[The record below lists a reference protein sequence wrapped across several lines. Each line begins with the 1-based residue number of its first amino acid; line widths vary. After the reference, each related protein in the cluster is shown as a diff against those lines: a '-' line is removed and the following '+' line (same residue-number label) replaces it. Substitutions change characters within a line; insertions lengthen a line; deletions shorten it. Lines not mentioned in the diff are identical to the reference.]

1 MTNYEAIVQFLWTLV
16 SREVA
21 VRGGPTVFGYGNADS
36 HVMINH
42 TDARFAVENLDFDPD
57 TYDDGSKRLKSA
69 GKVRRLGGFD
79 TRIIFYFFL
88 IILVSAKCV
97 LS

>member
-1 MTNYEAIVQFLWTLV
+1 MTNDEAIVQFLWALV

-21 VRGGPTVFGYGNADS
+21 VRGGPTVFGYGDADS

-42 TDARFAVENLDFDPD
+42 TDAKFALENLDFDPN

-69 GKVRRLGGFD
+69 GKVPAQGVRED
-79 TRIIFYFFL
+79 L
-88 IILVSAKCV
+88 IQE
-97 LS
+97 